1 MYMSFFQKITI
12 NLNHEWMEK
21 ICSVYFL
28 HRKVSK
34 FIFNNILSSNFFC
47 WINVFADT
55 LMELKHIKFIKLP
68 QFLLLMLFSGKI
80 WTEKKDKVTKE
91 KQLWKCIIINCTVE
105 KKKWIC
111 SLDLMAFYRLPFL
124 DSYAFLQAK
133 NVFEINVISEIHYVF
148 LQVNGDTIRMCN
160 PLI

>member
-1 MYMSFFQKITI
+1 
-12 NLNHEWMEK
+12 MEK

-34 FIFNNILSSNFFC
+34 FIFNDILSSNFFC

-68 QFLLLMLFSGKI
+68 QFLLLMLFSVKI
-80 WTEKKDKVTKE
+80 WPEKKKDKVAKE

-111 SLDLMAFYRLPFL
+111 SLNLMAFYRLPFL
-124 DSYAFLQAK
+124 ILLHFWKQRMFLKLMLSLKYITFFFRLMAILLEC
-133 NVFEINVISEIHYVF
+133 V
-148 LQVNGDTIRMCN
+148 T
-160 PLI
+160 LI